1 MRGWCGEWEGDELPE
16 DEFDSSAVK
25 ALPSPMPTEKQ
36 EEEEELASVAPTV
49 VQLIAASVEG
59 VVVEAESLKTAEA
72 NTYVVKKKKGEAN
85 TWREWNEMNEKNAKG
100 KDKKEAPSDVEPVDP
115 VVWKDA
121 SSPALALSEGAGAPS
136 ITASEPAVMAVNPI
150 VAAVLKADL
159 DAQTPEIDVSID
171 PAPVPASVPAPART
185 PAPVPVTAS
194 IPEPPMES
202 GAMVVGEE
210 TGRMEQKRQ
219 SSNNIFSVLTERIKD
234 LEINHALSQSYVQ
247 ELSESLGTELMNR
260 LKKASA
266 RQNQSLAEAEIRQ
279 NETLTRVVSG
289 CLILW
294 VCSRAACSCSV
305 GQTSTYVPRFF
316 RQRCNSRLCN

>member
-16 DEFDSSAVK
+16 DDFDSSAVK
-25 ALPSPMPTEKQ
+25 ALPPPMPTEKQ

-49 VQLIAASVEG
+49 VQLIADSVEG
-59 VVVEAESLKTAEA
+59 VVVEAEALKTAEA

-85 TWREWNEMNEKNAKG
+85 TWREWNEKNEKNVKG
-100 KDKKEAPSDVEPVDP
+100 KDKKEVPSDVEPVGP

-121 SSPALALSEGAGAPS
+121 SSPAPALSEGAGAPS
-136 ITASEPAVMAVNPI
+136 ITASEPAVTAVNPI

-159 DAQTPEIDVSID
+159 DAQAPEIDVSID
-171 PAPVPASVPAPART
+171 PAPVPAPART
-185 PAPVPVTAS
+185 PAPVPATAS
-194 IPEPPMES
+194 VPEPPMEA

-289 CLILW
+289 CLILC

-305 GQTSTYVPRFF
+305 GQTSNYALRFF
-316 RQRCNSRLCN
+316 RQRCNSRLRN